1 MSDQAARLPPSVEWR
16 DGALILLDQ
25 RRLPLE
31 VRYRRL
37 TRVEEVWEAIK
48 QLEVR
53 GAPAIGIAAGFGIA
67 LWALDAEA
75 DSPQSLLEGL
85 ERTRVYLESS
95 RPTAVNLAWA
105 VRRIFRACQSEPS
118 VAAIRARALLEAQAI
133 QAEDAEACR
142 KIGEHGLALLP
153 AGATVMTICN
163 AGAIAT
169 ARYGTALA
177 PFHLARERGLE
188 LSVIACETRPL
199 LQGARLT
206 TWELASIGID
216 VTLITDSM
224 AAHVMKTRR
233 IDAVIVGADRIARNG
248 DSANKIGTYGLAL
261 LARAHGIPF
270 YVAAP
275 FSTIDFELADGSGI
289 PIEERDE
296 KEIVEIQGQRIAPEG
311 IKVFNPAFDV
321 TPNELIEG
329 LITERG
335 VIRCAELDCHQ
346 ARAMG

>member
-37 TRVEEVWEAIK
+37 TRVEEVWEAIRH
-48 QLEVR
+48 LEVR

-105 VRRIFRACQSEPS
+105 VRRIVQACQSESS

-153 AGATVMTICN
+153 AGAKVMTICN

-261 LARAHGIPF
+261 LARDHGIPF

-289 PIEERDE
+289 PIEERNE
-296 KEIVEIQGQRIAPEG
+296 KEIVEIQGQRVAPEG

-335 VIRCAELDCHQ
+335 VIRCAELGSHQ

>member
-37 TRVEEVWEAIK
+37 SRVEEVWEAIK

-67 LWALDAEA
+67 LWARDAEA

-105 VRRIFRACQSEPS
+105 VRRIARACQSEPS

-142 KIGEHGLALLP
+142 RIGEHGLALLP

-206 TWELASIGID
+206 TWELASVGID

-321 TPNELIEG
+321 TPHELIEG

-335 VIRCAELDCHQ
+335 VIRCADLDSHQ